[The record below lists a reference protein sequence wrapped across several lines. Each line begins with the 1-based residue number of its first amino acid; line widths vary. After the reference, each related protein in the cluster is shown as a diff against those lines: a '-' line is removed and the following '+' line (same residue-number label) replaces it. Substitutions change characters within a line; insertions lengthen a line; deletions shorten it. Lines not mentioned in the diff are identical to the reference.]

1 MCKHCPGCQAR
12 TLARESG
19 SKLLSSPEDV
29 AAHVRSLIGEG
40 AEQEHFVVIALNVR
54 NGMVGAEVVAKGTA
68 YSVEVS
74 PRDVFRYAVRT
85 NAAGIVIAHNHPSG
99 DPTPSEDDIAL
110 TKRLIAVGETLGI
123 PVVDHV
129 VVCDTRFYSMSEQ
142 GVLK

>member
-12 TLARESG
+12 MLARESG

-40 AEQEHFVVIALNVR
+40 AEQEHFVVLALNVR
-54 NGMVGAEVVAKGTA
+54 NGMIGAEVIAKGTVH
-68 YSVEVS
+68 SVEVS

-99 DPTPSEDDIAL
+99 DCTPSDEDVAL
-110 TKRLIAVGETLGI
+110 TERLVEVGKTLGI

-129 VVCDTRFYSMSEQ
+129 VVCDTSFCSMSERK
-142 GVLK
+142 LL